1 MKRRWLLFS
10 IAGAVSLVAAVL
22 LLDVQREFEAA
33 IENLKT
39 EQATLATA
47 VAADIETRLA
57 RLEELEAHGEGAP
70 PEARMSDLL
79 GGAMKLEQPGSR
91 ILLLTRPDRPTWL
104 STDGRTVSSRTL
116 SEALRSGKNGIVI
129 PREEAP
135 AFGMPARIALAGV
148 ERIEARGGSWG
159 VAVVVS
165 AQRLRARERYAQ
177 LRFLLSLGLVTAVV
191 SGFGYLAIRQERR
204 KLEVARELEV
214 AALERDRERLLSRAD
229 KMATL
234 AALSSGIA
242 HEVATP
248 LGTITARIEQVLP
261 GNAQDARATAAL
273 RVALE
278 QVERIQSVIR
288 GVLGLSRGEM
298 PPLVPAAP
306 ASIAHAAVSLSL
318 HRFEQAGVALELD
331 LGQALGEVACDPPML
346 EQALINLLI
355 NACDASER
363 GSIVRLSVQLHESLL
378 VFTVE
383 DEGEGISAETAA
395 RAEEPF
401 FTTKP
406 RGRGNGLGL
415 AITREVVSHHG
426 GKLRLAGRTGAR
438 GTQAVIE
445 LPHL

>member
-1 MKRRWLLFS
+1 MTQRWLLLS
-10 IAGAVSLVAAVL
+10 IVVAVSLVASVL

-33 IENLKT
+33 IENMKT

-57 RLEELEAHGEGAP
+57 RMEELAEEGESASIEAPIAE
-70 PEARMSDLL
+70 LL
-79 GGAMKLEQPGSR
+79 GGAMKLDQPGSR
-91 ILLLTRPDRPTWL
+91 ILLLARPERPAWL
-104 STDGRTVSSRTL
+104 TTDGVEVISPTL
-116 SEALRSGKNGIVI
+116 SHALHVRQNGVVV

-135 AFGMPARIALAGV
+135 TFGMPPRIALAGV
-148 ERIEARGGSWG
+148 ERIEARAGSWG
-159 VAVVVS
+159 VAVVAS
-165 AQRLRARERYAQ
+165 GQRLRARERYAQ
-177 LRFLLSLGLVTAVV
+177 LRFLLSLGLVTSVV
-191 SGFGYLAIRQERR
+191 GGFGYMAIRQERR

-248 LGTITARIEQVLP
+248 LGTITARVEQVLTS
-261 GNAQDARATAAL
+261 NTYDERAKTAL

-298 PPLVPAAP
+298 PPLVPTAP
-306 ASIAHAAVSLSL
+306 ASIAHGAAGLSL
-318 HRFEQAGVALELD
+318 HRFEHAGIALELD
-331 LGQALGEVACDPPML
+331 LAQTLPEIACDPPML

-363 GSIVRLSVQLHESLL
+363 GSIVRLSVLERAGLL

-383 DEGEGISAETAA
+383 DEGEGISEETAA
-395 RAEEPF
+395 RAQEPF

-406 RGRGNGLGL
+406 FGRGTGLGL
-415 AITREVVSHHG
+415 AITREVVTHHG
-426 GKLRLAGRTGAR
+426 GKLRLVARSATR

-445 LPHL
+445 LPHV

>member
-1 MKRRWLLFS
+1 MTQRWLLLS
-10 IAGAVSLVAAVL
+10 IIAAVSLVAVVL
-22 LLDVQREFEAA
+22 LLDVQREFNAA
-33 IENLKT
+33 IDNMKT

-47 VAADIETRLA
+47 VAADLETRLA
-57 RLEELEAHGEGAP
+57 RLEELAPEGARTP
-70 PEARMSDLL
+70 LEAKLAELL

-91 ILLLTRPDRPTWL
+91 ILLLTRPERPTWL
-104 STDGRTVSSRTL
+104 TTDGRELSSKTL
-116 SEALRSGKNGIVI
+116 NHALRGGQKGVVI

-135 AFGMPARIALAGV
+135 TLGMPPRIALAGV
-148 ERIEARGGSWG
+148 EQVDAPSGRWG
-159 VAVVVS
+159 VAVVAS
-165 AQRLRARERYAQ
+165 GQRLRARERYAQ

-191 SGFGYLAIRQERR
+191 AGFGYMAIRQERR

-214 AALERDRERLLSRAD
+214 AALERDRERLLARAD

-248 LGTITARIEQVLP
+248 LGTITARVEQVLP
-261 GNAQDARATAAL
+261 GNAHDARATAAL
-273 RVALE
+273 HVALE

-298 PPLVPAAP
+298 PPLVPTAP
-306 ASIAHAAVSLSL
+306 ASIAHGAAGLSL

-331 LGQALGEVACDPPML
+331 LAQGLPQIACDPLML

-355 NACDASER
+355 NACDASDR
-363 GSIVRLSVQLHESLL
+363 GSIVRLTVQQSDALL

-383 DEGEGISAETAA
+383 DEGEGISEETAA
-395 RAEEPF
+395 RAQEPF

-415 AITREVVSHHG
+415 AITREVVTHHG
-426 GKLRLAGRTGAR
+426 GKLRLAARADAR

>member
-1 MKRRWLLFS
+1 MTQRWLLLS
-10 IAGAVSLVAAVL
+10 IIAAVSLVATVL
-22 LLDVQREFEAA
+22 LLDVQREFNAA
-33 IENLKT
+33 IDNMKT

-57 RLEELEAHGEGAP
+57 RLEELASEGARAP
-70 PEARMSDLL
+70 LDAKLPELL

-91 ILLLTRPDRPTWL
+91 ILLLTRPGRPTWL
-104 STDGRTVSSRTL
+104 TTDGRELRSRTL
-116 SEALRSGKNGIVI
+116 SHALRSGQKGVVI

-135 AFGMPARIALAGV
+135 TLGMPPRIALAGV
-148 ERIEARGGSWG
+148 EQVVAPSGRWG
-159 VAVVVS
+159 VAVVAS
-165 AQRLRARERYAQ
+165 GQRLRARERYAQ
-177 LRFLLSLGLVTAVV
+177 LRFLLSLGLVSAVV
-191 SGFGYLAIRQERR
+191 AGFGYMAIRQERR
-204 KLEVARELEV
+204 KLEVARALEV
-214 AALERDRERLLSRAD
+214 AALERDRERLLARAD

-248 LGTITARIEQVLP
+248 LGTITARVEQVLP
-261 GNAQDARATAAL
+261 SNAHDERATSAL

-278 QVERIQSVIR
+278 QVERIQGVIR

-298 PPLVPAAP
+298 PPLVPTPP
-306 ASIAHAAVSLSL
+306 ASIVHGAAGLSL
-318 HRFEQAGVALELD
+318 HRFEHAGVALELD
-331 LGQALGEVACDPPML
+331 LAQGLPQVACDPLML

-363 GSIVRLSVQLHESLL
+363 GSIVRLTVQQSDALL
-378 VFTVE
+378 IFTVE
-383 DEGEGISAETAA
+383 DEGEGISEETAA
-395 RAEEPF
+395 RAQEPF

-415 AITREVVSHHG
+415 AITREVVTHHG
-426 GKLRLAGRTGAR
+426 GKLRLAPRTDAR
-438 GTQAVIE
+438 GTQAVVE